1 MKQLL
6 LKQVLFRHLE
16 LYKGSHN
23 RMKHKKRLFLK
34 KKKKL
39 IKLIANCSAL
49 TNLIF
54 LRELLQDTFSKF
66 ETEVINLYI
75 EDRNWMIRV
84 KLMLTN
90 APYHFSNTNASF
102 VNFQKTREV

>member
-23 RMKHKKRLFLK
+23 RIKHKKRLFLK
-34 KKKKL
+34 RFFL

-54 LRELLQDTFSKF
+54 LRGLLQDTFSKF

-84 KLMLTN
+84 KLMLTS

-102 VNFQKTREV
+102 VNIQKTREV